1 MGMKPFTGR
10 IAAATV
16 ATFTAAVMS
25 PVSTI
30 LLLDA
35 DLEVALNPEFRA
47 MTARKPVFIHA
58 DLMRGI
64 APDREGLT
72 FLKEKVGAAGI
83 VSTKQHLVR
92 LAHSLDFMAIQRT
105 FLIDTQSLENAIESI
120 LRHPPDAVEFMPG
133 LAYSIVPALK
143 ERLPMPIIL
152 AGLIKTEQ
160 DVRNA
165 LEAGADAVSMS
176 ACELWR

>member
-1 MGMKPFTGR
+1 MEPFTGR

-30 LLLDA
+30 ILLDA
-35 DLEVALNPEFRA
+35 DLEVCLNPEFRA
-47 MTARKPVFIHA
+47 MVARKPVFFHG
-58 DLMRGI
+58 DLMKGI
-64 APDREGLT
+64 TPDREGLA
-72 FLKEKVGAAGI
+72 FLKDKVGAAGI
-83 VSTKQHLVR
+83 VSTKQHVIR
-92 LAHSLDFMAIQRT
+92 LAHSLELKAIQRT
-105 FLIDTQSLENAIESI
+105 FLIDTLSLENAIESI

-133 LAYSIVPALK
+133 LAYSIVPVLK
-143 ERLPMPIIL
+143 ERLSMPIIL
-152 AGLIKTEQ
+152 AGLIKTER

-165 LEAGADAVSMS
+165 LDAGADAVSMS